1 MIQILFLVLVFVGA
15 MLAAVAVGS
24 ILWPDAAKQR
34 LQQLQPGE
42 AAVSAPDLDPKDWK
56 GTVIAW
62 AKALA
67 AQFVSEG
74 ASGTETKKVVD
85 LRQKLLHAGIRD
97 HDAPQAFLGIKLILV
112 VMLPV
117 VALLVML
124 LADASFGLS
133 NLLVMACLAALG
145 WMVPDAVL
153 RSMIERRQ
161 QEIFENFPD
170 LLDLVIVC
178 VEAGL
183 GTEAAMMRVTDEMRT
198 RSSVLAEELRLMNL
212 ELKAGVSRIDAFRHL
227 AERTGVEDILA
238 FVNMMSQSER
248 FGTSIVTALRQ
259 ESDSLR
265 TRRRQR
271 VEEAAA
277 KMPVKLI
284 MPMAFCILPSLLL
297 VILGPAVVQMIR
309 QLSQVMVSQ

>member
-1 MIQILFLVLVFVGA
+1 MIQILFLVLVFIGA

-24 ILWPDAAKQR
+24 ILWPDAARQR

-42 AAVSAPDLDPKDWK
+42 SDAPPVDEGPKDWRS
-56 GTVIAW
+56 TFIAW

-67 AQFVSEG
+67 GQFVSDSSAG
-74 ASGTETKKVVD
+74 AETKKVVD

-117 VALLVML
+117 VALLVL
-124 LADASFGLS
+124 LLSGASFGLQT
-133 NLLVMACLAALG
+133 LLVLGCLVALG
-145 WMVPDAVL
+145 WVGPDAVL

-227 AERTGVEDILA
+227 ADRTGVEDILA

-248 FGTSIVTALRQ
+248 FGTSVVTALRQ
-259 ESDSLR
+259 ESESLR

-297 VILGPAVVQMIR
+297 VILGPAVVQMVR